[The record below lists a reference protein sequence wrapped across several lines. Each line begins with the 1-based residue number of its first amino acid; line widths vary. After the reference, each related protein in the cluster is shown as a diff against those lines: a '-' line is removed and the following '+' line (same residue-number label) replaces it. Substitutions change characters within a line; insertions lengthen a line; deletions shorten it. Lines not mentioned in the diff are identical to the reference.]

1 MAEDQPLLIKW
12 FWSSASTQGE
22 FAMKTGSA
30 EQKRQELDDIIR
42 EEQTDEGIPVA
53 FSNPLWIAVIAVAM
67 FGAGVSL
74 LLYFG
79 N

>member
-1 MAEDQPLLIKW
+1 
-12 FWSSASTQGE
+12 
-22 FAMKTGSA
+22 MKTGSA
-30 EQKRQELDDIIR
+30 DQKREELDDIIR